1 MMRPP
6 FDAEALWQIEIAYYA
21 SIWLLAMIIIV
32 VIVVA
37 VDISRRCGYL
47 LPALGVVAAAAL
59 ALAVH
64 LLGKG

>member
-32 VIVVA
+32 VIVFLV
-37 VDISRRCGYL
+37 RRRRG
-47 LPALGVVAAAAL
+47 
-59 ALAVH
+59 
-64 LLGKG
+64 